1 MSPEHKILD
10 ALQHLWPYLAGVF
23 AAILGGLK
31 MWWSDRKALRVRV
44 QNVEKIAEQAVTEAR
59 LQECRVDVDSVDK
72 EILVEIRAI
81 REDMR
86 EDNRMNAESHQKI
99 IESAAKS
106 NGELMTAILHLHK

>member
-1 MSPEHKILD
+1 MSPEHRLLD
-10 ALQHLWPYLAGVF
+10 LLQHIWPYLAG
-23 AAILGGLK
+23 AAATILGAFKL
-31 MWWSDRKALRVRV
+31 WWSDRRALRVRV

-86 EDNRMNAESHQKI
+86 EDNQINAVAHQKI

-106 NGELMTAILHLHK
+106 NGELMKAILHLHK